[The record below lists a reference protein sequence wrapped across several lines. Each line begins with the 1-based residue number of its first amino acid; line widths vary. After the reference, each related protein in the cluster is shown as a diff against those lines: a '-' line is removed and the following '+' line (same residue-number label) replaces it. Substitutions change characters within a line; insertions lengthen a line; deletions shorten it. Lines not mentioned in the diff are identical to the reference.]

1 MSAANAAPYH
11 AGPGTA
17 HEIGIMIAFIAAFI
31 LSMGAY
37 YLVWRVG
44 NKRSEKRE
52 VARREAWGKM
62 REGGGEKGM
71 GMGMGDGGEGERE
84 RERER
89 EREQDGDY
97 VREILNGYGNGKGV
111 R

>member
-1 MSAANAAPYH
+1 M
-11 AGPGTA
+11 
-17 HEIGIMIAFIAAFI
+17 
-31 LSMGAY
+31 
-37 YLVWRVG
+37 G

-71 GMGMGDGGEGERE
+71 GMGMGGVDGGEGEGE
-84 RERER
+84 G
-89 EREQDGDY
+89 EQDGNY
-97 VREILNGYGNGKGV
+97 VREILNGYGHGKGG